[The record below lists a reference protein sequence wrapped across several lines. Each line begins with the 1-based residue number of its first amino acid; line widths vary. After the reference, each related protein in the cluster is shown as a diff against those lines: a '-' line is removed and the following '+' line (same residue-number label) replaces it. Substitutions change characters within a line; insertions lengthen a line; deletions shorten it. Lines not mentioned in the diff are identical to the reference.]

1 MILDSSPRI
10 VVVDDSEDDYFL
22 IARQIKRELPQAKI
36 THAIDFHA
44 LLAALDQGV
53 DLVVCDYSMQELTH
67 DQVVD
72 LVSGYQPAIPLV
84 LMSGLATEALG
95 VRAMNAG
102 VRDYVEKSKPERLI
116 PVIVRELNTRKLHH
130 NLQQLEKAKYEA
142 ALVDQATGF
151 LNHAG
156 LKEALQDLMDS
167 PQLRNDV
174 CLLSIHLENGAKR
187 PGVADSDRIRGLQEE
202 LILRVKNLFAED
214 LICKWADRMFVV
226 VIDRMNLETLDHVNL
241 PGGLGEP
248 HSEPQSQRLFEIE
261 RELHQPQLLG
271 SLPIKPEVRIGLAR
285 LHQDGMAAEELI
297 DHAQSVAAVLNKQG
311 LGLAQSIQATIH
323 DLAKRRRAIQ
333 TGLASGIENDELT
346 LMFQPIEDLDAKK
359 VSGLEA
365 LVRWEHP
372 ELGLVMPDEFIEAA
386 EDSGLI
392 ESLGLWVIGK
402 ASQSLLDLH
411 GLGFKVWC
419 AVNCS
424 ANQMLKKDFAKEA
437 LSKIM
442 DLGLSPNWIEFEIT
456 ESAAI
461 SDMVATV
468 EAINTLRQAGCK
480 VAMDDFGTGYASL
493 NYLRRLPID
502 VLKIDKGFV
511 MDLEESDKSRKIVRA
526 VIDLAHALEL
536 TVHAEGIENEAQR
549 RSLIDMN
556 CDRLQGYLLGKPM
569 ELAQL
574 KTWLTQRGAP

>member
-22 IARQIKRELPQAKI
+22 IARQIMRELPQAKI
-36 THAIDFHA
+36 SHAIDFHA

-102 VRDYVEKSKPERLI
+102 VRDYVEKSRPERLI
-116 PVIVRELNTRKLHH
+116 PVILRELNTRKLHH
-130 NLQQLEKAKYEA
+130 NLQQLEKAQQEA
-142 ALVDQATGF
+142 AFVDQSTGF

-156 LKEALQDLMDS
+156 LKEALQDLKDS
-167 PQLRNDV
+167 PQIRKDV

-187 PGVADSDRIRGLQEE
+187 PGVADSERIRQLQEE
-202 LILRVKNLFAED
+202 LVLRVKTLFADE
-214 LICKWADRMFVV
+214 LICKWADKLFVV
-226 VIDRMNLETLDHVNL
+226 VIDRMDLASSENAVLLSGIRESQ
-241 PGGLGEP
+241 GE
-248 HSEPQSQRLFEIE
+248 RLFHIE
-261 RELHQPQLLG
+261 RELHQAQLLG
-271 SLPIKPEVRIGLAR
+271 ALPIRPEVRIGLAR
-285 LHQDGMAAEELI
+285 LHGDGVTAEELI
-297 DHAQSVAAVLNKQG
+297 DHAQSVAAVLHKQN
-311 LGLAQSIQATIH
+311 LPLVETLDPNTH
-323 DLAKRRRAIQ
+323 LMAKRRRSIQ
-333 TGLASGIENDELT
+333 TGLAKGIENDELT
-346 LMFQPIEDLDAKK
+346 LMFQPIEDLHAKS
-359 VSGLEA
+359 VAGLEA

-372 ELGLVMPDEFIEAA
+372 DLGLVMPDEFIEVA

-402 ASQSLLDLH
+402 ASESLLHLH
-411 GLGFKVWC
+411 GLGHGLWC

-424 ANQMLKKDFAKEA
+424 ASQMLKKDFAKEA
-437 LSKIM
+437 LSKISEM
-442 DLGLSPNWIEFEIT
+442 GLSPEWIEFEVT

-461 SDMVATV
+461 SDMAATI
-468 EAINTLRQAGCK
+468 EALNTLRKAGCK

-493 NYLRRLPID
+493 NYLRRLPMD
-502 VLKIDKGFV
+502 VLKIDKSFV
-511 MDLEESDKSRKIVRA
+511 MDLQESDKSRKIVRA
-526 VIDLAHALEL
+526 VIDLAHALDL
-536 TVHAEGIENEAQR
+536 TVHAEGIENQAQR
-549 RSLIDMN
+549 ESLIDMN

-574 KTWLTQRGAP
+574 ITWLTLRTTS

>member
-36 THAIDFHA
+36 THAIDFRA

-130 NLQQLEKAKYEA
+130 NLQQLEKAKHEA

-214 LICKWADRMFVV
+214 LICKWADRLFVV
-226 VIDRMNLETLDHVNL
+226 VIDRMNLELSDPVNL
-241 PGGLGEP
+241 PGGLN
-248 HSEPQSQRLFEIE
+248 EPQSQRLFEIE
-261 RELHQPQLLG
+261 RELNLPQLLG

-285 LHQDGMAAEELI
+285 LHEDGMAAEALI
-297 DHAQSVAAVLNKQG
+297 DHAQSVAAVLHKQS
-311 LGLAQSIQATIH
+311 LGLAQSLQATIH

-333 TGLASGIENDELT
+333 TGLARGIENDELT
-346 LMFQPIEDLDAKK
+346 LMFQPIEDLGAKK

-372 ELGLVMPDEFIEAA
+372 HLGLVMPDEFIEAA

-411 GLGFKVWC
+411 GLGFELWC

-424 ANQMLKKDFAKEA
+424 ASQMLNKDFAKEA

-468 EAINTLRQAGCK
+468 EAINTLRETGCK

-502 VLKIDKGFV
+502 VLKIDKSFV

-526 VIDLAHALEL
+526 VIDLAHALDL

-574 KTWLTQRGAP
+574 KNWLTLRETP

>member
-1 MILDSSPRI
+1 MILDASPRI

-22 IARQIKRELPQAKI
+22 IARQITRELPQARLS
-36 THAIDFHA
+36 HAIDFHA
-44 LLAALDQGV
+44 LLSALDQGV

-102 VRDYVEKSKPERLI
+102 VRDYVEKSRPERLI
-116 PVIVRELNTRKLHH
+116 PVILRELNTRKLHH
-130 NLQQLEKAKYEA
+130 NLHQLEKAKNEA

-156 LKEALQDLMDS
+156 LKEALQDVLDS
-167 PQLRNDV
+167 PQIRNDV

-187 PGVADSDRIRGLQEE
+187 PGVAESDRIRSLQDE

-214 LICKWADRMFVV
+214 LICKWADKLYVV
-226 VIDRMNLETLDHVNL
+226 VIDQLDWESSDHVSSS
-241 PGGLGEP
+241 GELSP
-248 HSEPQSQRLFEIE
+248 SQGQRLFEIE
-261 RELHQPQLLG
+261 RALHLPQLLG
-271 SLPIKPEVRIGLAR
+271 TLPIKPDVRIGLAR
-285 LHQDGMAAEELI
+285 LHRDGTAAEELI
-297 DHAQSVAAVLNKQG
+297 DHAQSVASVLNKQG
-311 LGLAQSIQATIH
+311 LELAKCLLPKTH

-333 TGLASGIENDELT
+333 TGLATGIENDELT
-346 LMFQPIEDLDAKK
+346 LMYQPIEDLGAKK

-372 ELGLVMPDEFIEAA
+372 ELGLIMPDEFIEVA

-402 ASQSLLDLH
+402 ASQSLLSLH
-411 GLGFKVWC
+411 GSGFNLWC

-424 ANQMLKKDFAKEA
+424 ASQMLKKDFAQEA
-437 LSKIM
+437 LSRII
-442 DLGLSPNWIEFEIT
+442 DTGLNPEWIEFEIT

-468 EAINTLRQAGCK
+468 EAITTLREAGCK

-502 VLKIDKGFV
+502 VLKIDKSFV

-526 VIDLAHALEL
+526 VIDLAHALDL

-549 RSLIDMN
+549 KSLIEMN

-569 ELAQL
+569 EFAQL
-574 KTWLTQRGAP
+574 NTWLTLRGIH